1 MYFVIAQAPIYISW
15 SGWKDTLSKVA
26 RYALEVFKLV
36 KGENGTLKE
45 PYTDLRPNPVP
56 INITE
61 FNETS
66 EGAAHSFT
74 FQPQEPGV
82 YSWILE
88 VNDRANNSRYLRRFV
103 IYDPSSTVTSDSTH
117 RFYATSGN
125 AASDFKWQINNPQ
138 TVSFTWKNHFLN
150 ELHESGNFLARI
162 RLFPA
167 SLYDGFR
174 TGYKNIPDQ
183 FDDTEGKRSRD
194 AIPNERGI
202 IKYDIAYALGRNQL
216 TPQTYQYIG
225 RKNTSIVISPS
236 QQLQDGNSLTLW
248 VKAYDILD
256 NTKEERYILHYDST
270 GPTLYSHE
278 LTTNVGSELMDFS
291 SR

>member
-1 MYFVIAQAPIYISW
+1 MSN
-15 SGWKDTLSKVA
+15 VA

-36 KGENGTLKE
+36 VAGDGTLKE
-45 PYTDLRPNPVP
+45 PYTDQHPNPVP
-56 INITE
+56 LNITE

-74 FQPQEPGV
+74 FRPQEPGV

-88 VNDRANNSRYLRRFV
+88 VNDRANNSRYLRRFA

-117 RFYATSGN
+117 PFYATSGN
-125 AASDFKWQINNPQ
+125 AASDFKWQSNNPQ
-138 TVSFTWKNHFLN
+138 TVSFSWKNHFLN

-162 RLFPA
+162 RLFPP

-202 IKYDIAYALGRNQL
+202 IKYDIAFALGRNQL

-225 RKNTSIVISPS
+225 RKNTSIDISLS
-236 QQLQDGNSLTLW
+236 QTLQDGNSLSFW
-248 VKAYDILD
+248 VKAYDILG
-256 NTKEERYILHYDST
+256 NTKVERHVLHYDSSE
-270 GPTLYSHE
+270 PQVSSLE
-278 LTTNVGSELMDFS
+278 LQTNVGSGHMNFT